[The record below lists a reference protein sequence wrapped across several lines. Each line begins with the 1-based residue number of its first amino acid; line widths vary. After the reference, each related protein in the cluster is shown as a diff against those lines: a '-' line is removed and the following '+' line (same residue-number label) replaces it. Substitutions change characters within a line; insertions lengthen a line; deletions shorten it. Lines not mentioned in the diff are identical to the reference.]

1 MLAIRIFSV
10 NCVLVGKSDRKSGA
24 TERYPDGS
32 SDIDVPDSSAMD
44 YRSND
49 QNGLLRSVMV
59 GRPFQLKLRL

>member
-10 NCVLVGKSDRKSGA
+10 NWELVGKSDRKSGA

-44 YRSND
+44 
-49 QNGLLRSVMV
+49 
-59 GRPFQLKLRL
+59 